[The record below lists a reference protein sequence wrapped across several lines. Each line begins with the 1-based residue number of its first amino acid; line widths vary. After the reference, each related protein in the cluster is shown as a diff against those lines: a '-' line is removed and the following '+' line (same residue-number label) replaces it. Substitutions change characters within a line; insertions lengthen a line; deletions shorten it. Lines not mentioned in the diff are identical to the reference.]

1 MTNSTYYEKIVDI
14 TTGEETIRPY
24 TEEEIAQLQANKI
37 LVDQRAAE
45 IAAKEAEKNTV
56 FAKLGLTP
64 AEATLLLG

>member
-45 IAAKEAEKNTV
+45 IAAKEAEKNAV